1 MFLLENLPFFYDR
14 AIFFYR
20 ILQSKNIK
28 KIYLLILIK
37 LILKLFKKRT
47 DFFDINLLLNAI
59 YDQYKLK
66 KEKINFDLQPLSYG
80 LYLNYDSRNIDK
92 NIKLYENLLKIPKDK
107 ITYQLQS
114 LINILEHKLYG
125 TNKDWYKF
133 NKDLSQLALAYYP
146 TKNKGEMYLG
156 PNWYEG
162 IGHIALLG
170 YLAKGYPNKFVLLM
184 VDGAKIANHKLL
196 DFLFSVNYLY

>member
-1 MFLLENLPFFYDR
+1 MKSWLITKYLKSKLENLPFFYDR

-114 LINILEHKLYG
+114 LINILEHKLYW
-125 TNKDWYKF
+125 TNNDWYKF

-184 VDGAKIANHKLL
+184 VD
-196 DFLFSVNYLY
+196 